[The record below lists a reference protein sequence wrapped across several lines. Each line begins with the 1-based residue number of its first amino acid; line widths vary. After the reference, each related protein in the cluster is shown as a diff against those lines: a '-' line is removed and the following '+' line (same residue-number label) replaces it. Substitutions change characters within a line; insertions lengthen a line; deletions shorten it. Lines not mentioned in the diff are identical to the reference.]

1 MAEIDARIPLMAQ
14 QAKIPDLT
22 EMYGN
27 AANMAN
33 LMQQTQLNRLNY
45 QGTMALNQ
53 ALQDQSNIDPNT
65 GAPDVGKVLGGVA
78 GQGFGAAPAV
88 LAYGKN
94 ATDIAKT
101 RAETGLATANTQK
114 SLADAHTARLD
125 AQGKLIGI
133 EGQLLSGVTD
143 QASYDKVLQ
152 MARTVDPNG
161 FSDAPAQYDPA
172 YVQKRMQQA
181 VSVGEQIKNQLEQYK
196 NVSGRIS
203 AQAAASQAGTAAG
216 RLGLDVATAGH
227 KIVPTALGPFSMS
240 EITGMPTGASV
251 APGGGAQPA
260 IAINPGDIEQ
270 LKLGGEENRKKYDAI
285 QQDAQQAAT
294 AKQLY
299 GTALDLSKTANIGKG
314 GALWNNLQ
322 SIAVSSGIAGADAAK
337 AQSSTALLHQI
348 LEKQISAA
356 RNSGDTKMAGAFT
369 QAQQQLER
377 GGLADTAQSGPALR
391 AALQSLINQSDRK
404 IQYGEFTQNYHD
416 EHGGK
421 LDDAFN
427 KASTNWLQAHNP
439 ITGETSSGNRPPL
452 SSYHGGGQ

>member
-53 ALQDQSNIDPNT
+53 ALQDQSNIDPTT

-101 RAETGLATANTQK
+101 RAETGLATANIQK

-125 AQGKLIGI
+125 AQGKLMGI
-133 EGQLLSGVTD
+133 EGQLLSGVND
-143 QASYDKVLQ
+143 QASYDKVIQ
-152 MARTVDPNG
+152 MARNVDPNG

-181 VSVGEQIKNQLEQYK
+181 VSVGDQIKNQLEQYK

-203 AQAAASQAGTAAG
+203 AQASASQAGTAAG
-216 RLGLDVATAGH
+216 RLGLDTLLGQNTLVTTPTGVVSVNRVQGGPGQTVAAFNPQTVESLKTAGAEYG
-227 KIVPTALGPFSMS
+227 KALKGYQDQAVQTGTDLNQLRQLESLSKSADLGP
-240 EITGMPTGASV
+240 GAH
-251 APGGGAQPA
+251 GIGALRNLA
-260 IAINPGDIEQ
+260 GTYLGDT
-270 LKLGGEENRKKYDAI
+270 D
-285 QQDAQQAAT
+285 T
-294 AKQLY
+294 
-299 GTALDLSKTANIGKG
+299 SKMTANAQID
-314 GALWNNLQ
+314 Q
-322 SIAVSSGIAGADAAK
+322 IANR
-337 AQSSTALLHQI
+337 LI
-348 LEKQISAA
+348 LNA
-356 RNSGDTKMAGAFT
+356 RNNPDTRVAGAFT
-369 QAQQQLER
+369 KAQQDLE
-377 GGLADTAQSGPALR
+377 AAAQIERTNPR
-391 AALQSLINQSDRK
+391 AAFQAKVQALMDLRERESKVANDAVDYADK
-404 IQYGEFTQNYHD
+404 
-416 EHGGK
+416 HGGV
-421 LDDAFN
+421 LDNNFFQ
-427 KASTNWLQAHNP
+427 QAAQTTRQP
-439 ITGETSSGNRPPL
+439 LYSGQQRPPL
-452 SSYHGGGQ
+452 SSFHIGGQ